1 MAVATPRQPHQRQSL
16 QLAEL
21 LDYVG
26 MVLSRGIPG
35 SVWVQAEI
43 AALSDRRHL
52 YLDLVQHDETGRE
65 IAKTRANLWAGER
78 AALEGKFRRA
88 TGAGLQPDTKVLL
101 SVVPEF
107 HPQYGFSLTVIDLA
121 PEFTLGDMRQKL
133 DRLRETLLSEGSYDA
148 NRALP
153 LPGDFAR
160 VAVLSPQNAA
170 GLGDFRREADRLAGV
185 CDFSYFEAIFQG
197 RAAPASLLSALAG
210 ARLAHAADPLDALVL
225 IRGGGASTDLA
236 WLNDLDLARA
246 LARFPAPV
254 ITGIGHARD
263 DTLLDEVAARRCD
276 TPSKAIALIVR
287 GVLDGARGAEADY
300 AAIQAEG
307 REALRRAE
315 VAAEAAHRRTL
326 RAARQLTE
334 RRAADLDQTMRA
346 VLGLTPQRTLK
357 RGYALVRAGEKVVSR
372 AAEAREA
379 ARLTL
384 EFQDG
389 AVEVQT

>member
-1 MAVATPRQPHQRQSL
+1 MAVETPRQSL

-26 MVLSRGIPG
+26 MVLARGIPG

-52 YLDLVQHDETGRE
+52 YLDLVQHDESGRE
-65 IAKTRANLWAGER
+65 IAKTRANVWAGGR

-88 TGAGLQPDTKVLL
+88 TGAGLRPDIKVLL

-133 DRLRETLLSEGSYDA
+133 DRLREVLGREGSLDA

-160 VAVLSPQNAA
+160 VAVLSPKNAA
-170 GLGDFRREADRLAGV
+170 GLGDFRREADRLSGV
-185 CDFSYFEAIFQG
+185 CDFAYFEALFQG
-197 RAAPASLLSALAG
+197 RAAPASLLAALSEAQ
-210 ARLAHAADPLDALVL
+210 LAHAAEPFDALVL
-225 IRGGGASTDLA
+225 LRGGGASTDLA

-246 LARFPAPV
+246 LAHFPAPV

-263 DTLLDEVAARRCD
+263 DTILDEVAARRCD
-276 TPSKAIALIVR
+276 TPSKAIALVVG
-287 GVLDGARGAEADY
+287 GVLAGARGAEENFET
-300 AAIQAEG
+300 IQAEG

-315 VAAEAAHRRTL
+315 AATGAARARAI
-326 RAARQLTE
+326 RAARE
-334 RRAADLDQTMRA
+334 VVDRRAADLDGTMRA

-357 RGYALVRAGEKVVSR
+357 RGYALVRAGDKVVGR
-372 AAEAREA
+372 AAEAGRA
-379 ARLTL
+379 DHLTL

-389 AVEVQT
+389 VIEVSV

>member
-1 MAVATPRQPHQRQSL
+1 MAVAAPRQSL

-26 MVLSRGIPG
+26 MVLARGIPG

-43 AALSDRRHL
+43 AALTDRRHL
-52 YLDLVQHDETGRE
+52 YLDLVQHDEAGRE

-88 TGAGLQPDTKVLL
+88 TGAGLRPDTKVLL

-107 HPQYGFSLTVIDLA
+107 HTQYGFSLTVIDLA

-133 DRLRETLLSEGSYDA
+133 DRLRETLLSEGSYEA

-153 LPGDFAR
+153 LPEDFGR
-160 VAVLSPQNAA
+160 VAVLSPKNAA
-170 GLGDFRREADRLAGV
+170 GLGDFRREADRLSGV
-185 CDFSYFEAIFQG
+185 CDFVYFEALFQG
-197 RAAPASLLSALAG
+197 RAAPASLLAALSEAH
-210 ARLAHAADPLDALVL
+210 LAHAADPFDALVL

-246 LARFPAPV
+246 LARFPVPV

-263 DTLLDEVAARRCD
+263 DTILDEVAARRCD
-276 TPSKAIALIVR
+276 TPSKAIALIVNS
-287 GVLDGARGAEADY
+287 VLEGAREAEANFETV
-300 AAIQAEG
+300 QAGG
-307 REALRRAE
+307 RAALRRAE
-315 VAAEAAHRRTL
+315 LAAGAARAQVL
-326 RAARQLTE
+326 RAARQLVG
-334 RRAADLDQTMRA
+334 RRAADLDGAMRA
-346 VLGLTPQRTLK
+346 VLGLTPQRTLR
-357 RGYALVRAGEKVVSR
+357 RGYALVRSEAGVVSR
-372 AAEAREA
+372 ADEARRA
-379 ARLTL
+379 GRLTL

-389 AVEVQT
+389 VVDVTV